1 MPRTAHDILPA
12 TLTFL
17 VEEHRVCEAE
27 ALVHLMAQ
35 GNGHATWN
43 PVVADAWRVHLR
55 DHIGDFGPHPLFPLL
70 YVRNSQ
76 IPRAI
81 RAFEAEADTL
91 APDRALELF
100 LEMLRLYAL
109 KRRVP
114 LSAYATKIK
123 RDRVGLI
130 TQERF
135 AAHRT
140 QLFDAGIAFLRAHS
154 MPRTLVERLTDTPW
168 IVYPIIREFLTA
180 TRDSLQSTS
189 ELPAWWNA
197 IDARLATYS
206 EERADIESVLTSLD
220 AVDLPDAEREALRG
234 RLLKRV
240 ARLLDLEQREAER
253 KAKEDAYFASIHDEW
268 LSVLTQLPILE
279 RSPKAWAEYQDF
291 RDRYTPIAVGTA
303 EEILP
308 RLPREATYTV
318 WEVGAIL
325 PFVEAKSIRLR
336 TLKTKIR
343 RVNPDEVL
351 TWACPGLEHYGV
363 EEGIRRPIV
372 THYLILR
379 LKDAAYAVF
388 NLTPPENAA
397 S

>member
-1 MPRTAHDILPA
+1 MTRTAQTLLPA

-17 VEEHRVCEAE
+17 IEEHRVCEAE

-43 PVVADAWRVHLR
+43 PAVAQAWRLHLR
-55 DHIGDFGPHPLFPLL
+55 EHIGDFGSHPLFPLL

-81 RAFEAEADTL
+81 RAFTLESGSLAADD
-91 APDRALELF
+91 AMELY

-140 QLFDAGIAFLRAHS
+140 QLFDAGITFLRTHDLAR
-154 MPRTLVERLTDTPW
+154 PLVERAIDAPW
-168 IVYPIIREFLTA
+168 IVYPIVREFLSAAKSALHADHT
-180 TRDSLQSTS
+180 
-189 ELPAWWNA
+189 LPAWWSV
-197 IDARLATYS
+197 IDVRVAAYTEDRGELEA
-206 EERADIESVLTSLD
+206 VLPLLD
-220 AVDLPDAEREALRG
+220 TIDLPASDVDALRG
-234 RLLKRV
+234 RLQKRLV
-240 ARLLDLEQREAER
+240 RLIDLEQREAER
-253 KAKEDAYFASIHDEW
+253 QSREDAYFASIYEEW
-268 LSVLTQLPILE
+268 LAQLTQMPILE
-279 RSPKAWAEYQDF
+279 RSPRAWAEYQDF
-291 RDRYTPIAVGTA
+291 RDRYTPIAVGSA

-308 RLPREATYTV
+308 RLPREATYTI
-318 WEVGAIL
+318 WEVGTIL

-336 TLKTKIR
+336 QLKTKIR

-351 TWACPGLEHYGV
+351 NWACPGLEHYGV